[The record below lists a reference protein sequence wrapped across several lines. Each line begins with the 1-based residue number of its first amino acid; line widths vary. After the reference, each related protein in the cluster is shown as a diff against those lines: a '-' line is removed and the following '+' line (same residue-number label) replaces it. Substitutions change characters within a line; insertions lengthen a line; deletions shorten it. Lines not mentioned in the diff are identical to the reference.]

1 VSEQVTAG
9 VCPALIVAAMLGGAS
24 RMNAAALLPGRQR
37 PVPSEKER
45 RTPAQRK
52 IDSQVLYEI
61 YRAEGSDRQKHV
73 PPGNTGV
80 KIDSRGRAL
89 VDVRAEVTPNLMK
102 ALVLSEATIVSSSR
116 EYHSIIAW
124 IPLLRIEQLAKD
136 RTVRSIAP
144 APEATT
150 VR

>member
-1 VSEQVTAG
+1 MSCT
-9 VCPALIVAAMLGGAS
+9 ALIVVVMLGGAS
-24 RMNAAALLPGRQR
+24 RMNAAALLPGAQR
-37 PVPSEKER
+37 PVASEKER
-45 RTPAQRK
+45 RTAAQQK
-52 IDSQVLYEI
+52 IDSQLLYEI
-61 YRAEGSDRQKHV
+61 YRAEGSDRQKNV

-80 KIDSRGRAL
+80 KIDSRKRAL
-89 VDVRAEVTPNLMK
+89 VDVRADVTPNLEK
-102 ALVLSEATIVSSSR
+102 ALVRSGATIVSTSR

-124 IPLLRIEQLAKD
+124 IPLLKLERLAKD

>member
-1 VSEQVTAG
+1 MLRRCCQAVSGQRRPRRSAV
-9 VCPALIVAAMLGGAS
+9 PA
-24 RMNAAALLPGRQR
+24 
-37 PVPSEKER
+37 
-45 RTPAQRK
+45 AQQK
-52 IDSQVLYEI
+52 IDSQLLYEI
-61 YRAEGSDRQKHV
+61 YRAEGSDRQKNV
-73 PPGNTGV
+73 PPGDTGV

-89 VDVRAEVTPNLMK
+89 VDVRADVTPDLEK
-102 ALVLSEATIVSSSR
+102 ALVRSGATIVSTSR

-124 IPLLRIEQLAKD
+124 IPLLKLEPLAKD